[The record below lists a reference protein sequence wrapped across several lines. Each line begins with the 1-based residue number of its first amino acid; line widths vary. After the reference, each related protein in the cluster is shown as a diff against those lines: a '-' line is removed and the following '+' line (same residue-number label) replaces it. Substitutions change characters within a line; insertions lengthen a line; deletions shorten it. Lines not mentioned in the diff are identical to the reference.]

1 MEKEEF
7 FEKMQEK
14 SKDLDIHFSVEQL
27 EQFFEYMK
35 LLIEWNEKMNLTAIT
50 DPDEIIFKHFID
62 SITILKEIKD
72 NFKLVDVGTGAGFPG
87 IPLSIM
93 NPTLKI
99 TLVDSLNKR
108 LVFLQEVINQL
119 GLKNVELVHARA
131 EDFGQNKKYREK
143 FDVATSR
150 AVANLSTLSEYL
162 IPLVKVGGK
171 CICMKA
177 ANATEEIEQAKK
189 AISVLCGAISKV
201 DEFCLPQSDIGRTII
216 EIKKEKSTP
225 NKYPRKAGL
234 PSKEPIK

>member
-1 MEKEEF
+1 MNFKEFDKYLLENLKKEDIKVEENVSGEF
-7 FEKMQEK
+7 WK
-14 SKDLDIHFSVEQL
+14 
-27 EQFFEYMK
+27 YMNT
-35 LLIEWNEKMNLTAIT
+35 LLEWNKNVNLTAIT
-50 DPDEIIFKHFID
+50 YVREIIEKHFID
-62 SITILKEIKD
+62 SLTILNRIENNKTI
-72 NFKLVDVGTGAGFPG
+72 VDVGTGAGFPG